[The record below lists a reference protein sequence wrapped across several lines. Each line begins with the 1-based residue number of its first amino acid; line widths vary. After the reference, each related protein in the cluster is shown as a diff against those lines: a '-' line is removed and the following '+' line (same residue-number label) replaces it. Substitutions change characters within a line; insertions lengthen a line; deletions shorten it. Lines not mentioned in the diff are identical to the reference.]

1 MPLFEQSV
9 TPSALSTSVTC
20 SPLGL
25 HSFSDTAHA
34 AFASPTDSRPV
45 GGAVGG
51 GGWCARWARWAAA
64 AASAAAPTRQRR
76 SAEAA
81 RRSISWSVAGSG
93 AVSGTRKKVTVSA
106 RAKRHAASSGGAA
119 RPTSLERAPP
129 NAGPSTKPQPTIA
142 PSFDIARIRPS
153 GAVQSA
159 TSARATVRLC
169 LKSPIGS
176 RDASKK

>member
-1 MPLFEQSV
+1 MREV
-9 TPSALSTSVTC
+9 
-20 SPLGL
+20 
-25 HSFSDTAHA
+25 
-34 AFASPTDSRPV
+34 
-45 GGAVGG
+45 GAVGG
-51 GGWCARWARWAAA
+51 SRGVGGGADAPAALGGGG
-64 AASAAAPTRQRR
+64 
-76 SAEAA
+76 EE
-81 RRSISWSVAGSG
+81 SISLSVAGSG

-106 RAKRHAASSGGAA
+106 RAKRQAASSGGAA
-119 RPTSLERAPP
+119 RPTILERAPP